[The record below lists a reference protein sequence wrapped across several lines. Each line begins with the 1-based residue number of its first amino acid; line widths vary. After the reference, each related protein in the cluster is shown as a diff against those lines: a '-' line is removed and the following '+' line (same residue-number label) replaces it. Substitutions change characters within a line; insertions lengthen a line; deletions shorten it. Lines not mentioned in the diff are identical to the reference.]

1 MIGSSLR
8 ELGELVAQLKEQYGI
23 WTWGAGCL
31 GDDGLLYMR
40 LSAAVYNDLSEYE
53 RLRDA
58 VLEISNGKAQLA
70 GLQLDGDANSNKS
83 SSSLGASESHRGEH
97 SAAKRARSTL

>member
-58 VLEISNGKAQLA
+58 VLEISKDKAQLA
-70 GLQLDGDANSNKS
+70 GLQLDGDA
-83 SSSLGASESHRGEH
+83 SSSLGVSESQRGEH
-97 SAAKRARSTL
+97 SATKRARSTL